1 MGKLSVSLL
10 GRLRVADGAANQI
23 AVRGRKTQ
31 ALLVFLALNAD
42 RPQPRNRLATL
53 LWGDRFDDQARQ
65 SLRQCVSKLRKALGN
80 TEPPV
85 LLTDGDQVGL
95 NGDAIEIDVRVF
107 ERLAAQ
113 GTPKALAEAAY
124 LCSATLAEGLDVKQ
138 TAFDDWLGAERR
150 RVNDLAY
157 QVLERLAAHQAG
169 TEDSGAAI
177 ETAQR
182 LVGLDPLREEAH
194 RTLMRLYVRT
204 GRRAAALK
212 QFQACA
218 ETLHRELGAG
228 PESETRRLY
237 EEIKSQGAIP
247 PATDR
252 AITDAGPAAKAPLAL
267 PDKPSIAV
275 LPFSNLSGDPEQG
288 YFSDGITEDIITAL
302 SNVQSFF
309 VIARD
314 STFAYQGKAVDMK
327 RVGRELGVRYVL
339 EGSVRKSGNR
349 VRVTAQLVEAASGNT
364 IWADR
369 YDGALDDIFD
379 LQDEITASVV
389 GAIEPQLLCAE
400 VQRIRQKR
408 PESLDAYDYTLRG
421 LAHMNKLNPDD
432 TAEGL
437 RLFLRAIEVDP
448 NYAHAYVC
456 ASWYYRRQVQLRGMV
471 LSDEDKAEGIRL
483 AQAALKA
490 DSTDPYVLW
499 QAGMTAALV
508 EGDFDAAVLYI
519 DRSLS
524 INANSTR
531 AWLAGGSVRCCV
543 GDPETAIED
552 ANRAIR
558 LSPLDVAMWVA
569 HGVLATAHLQLAD
582 YEEAAAWARKSVR
595 QHAYNAPAH
604 HVLAACCAHLGRTEE
619 AGAAVARSL
628 ELDPDMTIPRLKAI
642 YPVSGYRN
650 LDGFCEGLRK
660 AGLAD

>member
-1 MGKLSVSLL
+1 MGKLSVRLL
-10 GRLRVADGAANQI
+10 GRLRVVDGAGDEIPVPGKKA
-23 AVRGRKTQ
+23 Q
-31 ALLVFLALNAD
+31 ALLAFLALNAD
-42 RPQPRNRLATL
+42 QPQSRDRLATL
-53 LWGDRFDDQARQ
+53 LWGDRFDEQARQ

-80 TEPPV
+80 TKPPV
-85 LLTDGDQVGL
+85 LLTDGDHVGL
-95 NGDAIEIDVRVF
+95 NGDTVDIDVRIF

-113 GTPKALAEAAY
+113 GTPKALADAAH
-124 LCSATLAEGLDVKQ
+124 LCRATLAEGLDVKQ
-138 TAFDDWLGAERR
+138 TAFDDWIRAERV

-157 QVLERLAAHQAG
+157 QVLERLAAHQAKA
-169 TEDSGAAI
+169 EDTGAAI

-218 ETLHRELGAG
+218 ETLRHELGTD
-228 PESETRRLY
+228 PELETRRLY
-237 EEIKSQGAIP
+237 EEIQSQSP
-247 PATDR
+247 VS
-252 AITDAGPAAKAPLAL
+252 PAADGATSVAEPAADTTLPL

-314 STFAYQGKAVDMK
+314 STFTYKGRAIDMK
-327 RVGRELGVRYVL
+327 RVGQELGVRYVL
-339 EGSVRKSGNR
+339 EGSVRKAGNR
-349 VRVTAQLVEAASGNT
+349 VRVTAQLIEAASGNH

-379 LQDEITASVV
+379 LQDEIAASVV
-389 GAIEPQLLCAE
+389 GAIEPQLLRVE
-400 VQRIRQKR
+400 VERIRHKR
-408 PESLDAYDYTLRG
+408 PDSFDAYDYTLYG
-421 LAHMNKLNPDD
+421 LAHMNKLSPEETDV
-432 TAEGL
+432 GL
-437 RLFLRAIEVDP
+437 GLFLKAIEVDP
-448 NYAHAYVC
+448 NYARAYVC
-456 ASWYYRRQVQLRGMV
+456 ASWFYRRQVQLRGMV
-471 LSDEDKAEGIRL
+471 LSDEDKAECIRL

-499 QAGMTAALV
+499 QAGMTVALV
-508 EGDFDAAVLYI
+508 EGDFDAAVLFI

-531 AWLAGGSVRCCV
+531 AWLSSGIVRCCV
-543 GDPETAIED
+543 GDPEPAIED
-552 ANRAIR
+552 ADRAIR
-558 LSPLDVAMWVA
+558 LSPLDIAMWVA
-569 HGVLATAHLQLAD
+569 YGVLATAHLQLAD

-628 ELDPDMTIPRLKAI
+628 ELDPAMTIPRLEAI

-650 LDGFCEGLRK
+650 LDGFLEGLRK